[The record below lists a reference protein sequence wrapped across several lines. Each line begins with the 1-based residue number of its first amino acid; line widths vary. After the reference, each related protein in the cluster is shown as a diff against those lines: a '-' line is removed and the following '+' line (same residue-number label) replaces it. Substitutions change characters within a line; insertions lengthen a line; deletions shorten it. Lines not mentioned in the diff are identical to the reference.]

1 MRLGAIM
8 KEIVFDVGHE
18 ETEEL
23 LKQTEKRI
31 ENVYRQAYKEL
42 KKKSDDYMAQFL
54 KTDAEKRKAMQAGEI
69 TKEEYRQ
76 WRQSHLLTGRRWF
89 AMQESLAKDLNN
101 SNKIAASVINGHL
114 PDVYAININWATFQ
128 LEHDFKIDTSFTLY
142 DRQTMER
149 LLRDD
154 PDLLPWQA
162 NINTPED
169 IRYQKRHL
177 NSAMMQGILQ
187 GETIPQIAER
197 LASSPCRMNARNAVT
212 NARTMYTSAQNGG
225 RIDGYKR
232 AEGMGIHLKKQWLA
246 TLDGRTR
253 HEHRQLDGQI
263 VGTDESFEVDGY
275 EIEFPGD
282 PKAAA
287 EMVYNCRCTM
297 RSVLD
302 ALDKGGYTEYEKN
315 GKLGDMSYEEWKNE
329 HSKASAEDNSNIY
342 YKPINIQA
350 VKEGE
355 HGYTEQDIELIN
367 KRFKELDKKYHAKVS
382 EITDTLTE
390 AQSQWDRDVKVRT
403 EYLMQERGY
412 GKRKAEN
419 MAKGM
424 FGERPSKVSI
434 FEGGT
439 FNYETNVMCL
449 NPMSIFTN
457 GGINADIESKAKL
470 RIRNEKRLLEGKRP
484 RENANVVS
492 TPEGTFIHEYG
503 HAIDATYNVRNHPKF
518 KELYRQYN
526 KEKIEYGVS
535 SYAAENDFEFI
546 AECFADS
553 YLREEQGEISKKF
566 MKILEEIIN
575 DTTKI
580 TTM

>member
-1 MRLGAIM
+1 M
-8 KEIVFDVGHE
+8 KEIIFDIGHE

-42 KKKSDDYMAQFL
+42 KKKSDDYMSQFL

-69 TKEEYRQ
+69 TKDEYRQ
-76 WRQSHLLTGRRWF
+76 WRQSHLLTGRRWVS
-89 AMQESLAKDLNN
+89 MQESIAKDLNN
-101 SNKIAASVINGHL
+101 SNQIAASIINGHL
-114 PDVYAININWATFQ
+114 PDVYAININWATYQ

-162 NINTPED
+162 KINTPED

-177 NSAMMQGILQ
+177 SSAMMQGILQ
-187 GETIPQIAER
+187 GETIPQISER

-302 ALDKGGYTEYEKN
+302 ALDKGGYAEYEKN

-329 HSKASAEDNSNIY
+329 HSEASENKRVIQTLKYSFIKADSIEQAQDFANQFCESKFMDRAFKGKIDYKGISIDNANAINQALTDVFNNVDVEKLSGIKTISSSSAAGKKAFKDGADAVMSYDPIQNGIYLNKDILKSDKIFNEYVKRSEDAWNTVMSNID
-342 YKPINIQA
+342 KLSGSQ
-350 VKEGE
+350 
-355 HGYTEQDIELIN
+355 
-367 KRFKELDKKYHAKVS
+367 KELA
-382 EITDTLTE
+382 LTYKN
-390 AQSQWDRDVKVRT
+390 AGRDLVD
-403 EYLMQERGY
+403 
-412 GKRKAEN
+412 GKSV
-419 MAKGM
+419 KGM
-424 FGERPSKVSI
+424 FTHELGHHVQWTLLDTKTNNAIGLNMKEYAPKISGYANSNKSEYLAESFVAYMNGETALLDPEYVKYLKSK
-434 FEGGT
+434 
-439 FNYETNVMCL
+439 
-449 NPMSIFTN
+449 
-457 GGINADIESKAKL
+457 
-470 RIRNEKRLLEGKRP
+470 R
-484 RENANVVS
+484 
-492 TPEGTFIHEYG
+492 
-503 HAIDATYNVRNHPKF
+503 
-518 KELYRQYN
+518 
-526 KEKIEYGVS
+526 
-535 SYAAENDFEFI
+535 
-546 AECFADS
+546 
-553 YLREEQGEISKKF
+553 
-566 MKILEEIIN
+566 
-575 DTTKI
+575 
-580 TTM
+580 

>member
-1 MRLGAIM
+1 M

-42 KKKSDDYMAQFL
+42 KKKSDDYMSQFL

-76 WRQSHLLTGRRWF
+76 WRQSHLLTGRRWV
-89 AMQESLAKDLNN
+89 AMQESIAKDLNN

-114 PDVYAININWATFQ
+114 PDVYAININWATYQ
-128 LEHDFKIDTSFTLY
+128 LEHDFQIDTSFTLY
-142 DRQTMER
+142 NRQTMER

-187 GETIPQIAER
+187 GETIPQISER

-253 HEHRQLDGQI
+253 HEHRQLDRQI

-302 ALDKGGYTEYEKN
+302 ALDNGGYTEYEKN
-315 GKLGDMSYEEWKNE
+315 GKLGDMSYDEWKNE
-329 HSKASAEDNSNIY
+329 HSEVSKDKRVIQTLKYSFIKADSIEQAQDFANQFCESKFMDRTFKGKIDYKGISIDNANAINQALTDVFNNADVEKLSGIKTISSSSAAGKKAFKDGADAVMSYDPIQNGIYLNKDVLKSDKIFNEYVKRSEDAWDTVMSNID
-342 YKPINIQA
+342 KLSGTQ
-350 VKEGE
+350 
-355 HGYTEQDIELIN
+355 
-367 KRFKELDKKYHAKVS
+367 KELA
-382 EITDTLTE
+382 LTYKN
-390 AQSQWDRDVKVRT
+390 AGRDLVD
-403 EYLMQERGY
+403 
-412 GKRKAEN
+412 GKSV
-419 MAKGM
+419 KGM
-424 FGERPSKVSI
+424 FTHELGHHVQWTLLDTKTNNAIGLNMKKYAPKISGYANSNKSEYLAESFVAYMNGETALLDPEYVKYLKSK
-434 FEGGT
+434 
-439 FNYETNVMCL
+439 
-449 NPMSIFTN
+449 
-457 GGINADIESKAKL
+457 
-470 RIRNEKRLLEGKRP
+470 R
-484 RENANVVS
+484 
-492 TPEGTFIHEYG
+492 
-503 HAIDATYNVRNHPKF
+503 
-518 KELYRQYN
+518 
-526 KEKIEYGVS
+526 
-535 SYAAENDFEFI
+535 
-546 AECFADS
+546 
-553 YLREEQGEISKKF
+553 
-566 MKILEEIIN
+566 
-575 DTTKI
+575 
-580 TTM
+580 

>member
-1 MRLGAIM
+1 M
-8 KEIVFDVGHE
+8 KEIIFDIGHE
-18 ETEEL
+18 ETEKL

-42 KKKSDDYMAQFL
+42 KKKSDDYMSQFL
-54 KTDAEKRKAMQAGEI
+54 KTDAEKRKAMQVGEI

-76 WRQSHLLTGRRWF
+76 WRQSHLLTGRRWVS
-89 AMQESLAKDLNN
+89 MQESIAKDLNN
-101 SNKIAASVINGHL
+101 SNLLAASIINGHL
-114 PDVYAININWATFQ
+114 PDVYALNINWATYQ

-154 PDLLPWQA
+154 PNLLPWQA
-162 NINTPED
+162 KINTPED

-187 GETIPQIAER
+187 GETIPQISER

-232 AEGMGIHLKKQWLA
+232 AEGMAIHLKKQWLA

-282 PKAAA
+282 PKAAV

-329 HSKASAEDNSNIY
+329 HSE
-342 YKPINIQA
+342 
-350 VKEGE
+350 KE
-355 HGYTEQDIELIN
+355 
-367 KRFKELDKKYHAKVS
+367 
-382 EITDTLTE
+382 
-390 AQSQWDRDVKVRT
+390 
-403 EYLMQERGY
+403 
-412 GKRKAEN
+412 
-419 MAKGM
+419 
-424 FGERPSKVSI
+424 
-434 FEGGT
+434 
-439 FNYETNVMCL
+439 
-449 NPMSIFTN
+449 
-457 GGINADIESKAKL
+457 
-470 RIRNEKRLLEGKRP
+470 
-484 RENANVVS
+484 
-492 TPEGTFIHEYG
+492 
-503 HAIDATYNVRNHPKF
+503 
-518 KELYRQYN
+518 
-526 KEKIEYGVS
+526 
-535 SYAAENDFEFI
+535 
-546 AECFADS
+546 
-553 YLREEQGEISKKF
+553 
-566 MKILEEIIN
+566 
-575 DTTKI
+575 
-580 TTM
+580 

>member
-1 MRLGAIM
+1 M
-8 KEIVFDVGHE
+8 KEIIFDIGHE

-42 KKKSDDYMAQFL
+42 KKKSDDYMSQFL

-76 WRQSHLLTGRRWF
+76 WRQSHLLTGRRWVS
-89 AMQESLAKDLNN
+89 MQESIAKDLNN
-101 SNKIAASVINGHL
+101 SNQIAASIINGHL
-114 PDVYAININWATFQ
+114 PDVYAININWATYQ

-162 NINTPED
+162 KINTPED

-177 NSAMMQGILQ
+177 SSAMMQGILQ
-187 GETIPQIAER
+187 GETIPQISER

-302 ALDKGGYTEYEKN
+302 ALDKGGYAEYEKN

-329 HSKASAEDNSNIY
+329 HSEASENKRVIQTLKYSFIKADSIEQAQDFANQFCESKFMDRAFKGKIDYKGISIDNANAINQALTDVFNNVDVEKLSGIKTISSSSAAGKKAFKDGADAVMSYDPIQNGIYLNKDILKSDKIFNEYVKRSEDAWNTVMSNID
-342 YKPINIQA
+342 KLSGSQ
-350 VKEGE
+350 
-355 HGYTEQDIELIN
+355 
-367 KRFKELDKKYHAKVS
+367 KELA
-382 EITDTLTE
+382 LTYKN
-390 AQSQWDRDVKVRT
+390 AGRDLVD
-403 EYLMQERGY
+403 
-412 GKRKAEN
+412 GKSV
-419 MAKGM
+419 KGM
-424 FGERPSKVSI
+424 FTHELGHHVQWTLLDTKTNNAIGLNMKEYAPKISGYANSNKSEYLAESFVAYMNGETALLDPEYVKYLKSK
-434 FEGGT
+434 
-439 FNYETNVMCL
+439 
-449 NPMSIFTN
+449 
-457 GGINADIESKAKL
+457 
-470 RIRNEKRLLEGKRP
+470 R
-484 RENANVVS
+484 
-492 TPEGTFIHEYG
+492 
-503 HAIDATYNVRNHPKF
+503 
-518 KELYRQYN
+518 
-526 KEKIEYGVS
+526 
-535 SYAAENDFEFI
+535 
-546 AECFADS
+546 
-553 YLREEQGEISKKF
+553 
-566 MKILEEIIN
+566 
-575 DTTKI
+575 
-580 TTM
+580 

>member
-1 MRLGAIM
+1 M
-8 KEIVFDVGHE
+8 KEIVFDIGHE

-42 KKKSDDYMAQFL
+42 KKKSDDYMSQFL
-54 KTDAEKRKAMQAGEI
+54 KTDAEKRKEMQAGEI
-69 TKEEYRQ
+69 TKDEYRQ
-76 WRQSHLLTGRRWF
+76 WRQSHLLTGRRWVS
-89 AMQESLAKDLNN
+89 MQESIAKDLNN
-101 SNKIAASVINGHL
+101 SNKIAASIINGHL
-114 PDVYAININWATFQ
+114 PDVYAININWATYQ

-177 NSAMMQGILQ
+177 NTAMMQGILQ

-263 VGTDESFEVDGY
+263 VRTDESFVVDGY

-282 PKAAA
+282 PKAEA

-329 HSKASAEDNSNIY
+329 HSKGD
-342 YKPINIQA
+342 
-350 VKEGE
+350 
-355 HGYTEQDIELIN
+355 
-367 KRFKELDKKYHAKVS
+367 
-382 EITDTLTE
+382 
-390 AQSQWDRDVKVRT
+390 
-403 EYLMQERGY
+403 
-412 GKRKAEN
+412 
-419 MAKGM
+419 
-424 FGERPSKVSI
+424 
-434 FEGGT
+434 
-439 FNYETNVMCL
+439 
-449 NPMSIFTN
+449 
-457 GGINADIESKAKL
+457 
-470 RIRNEKRLLEGKRP
+470 
-484 RENANVVS
+484 
-492 TPEGTFIHEYG
+492 
-503 HAIDATYNVRNHPKF
+503 
-518 KELYRQYN
+518 
-526 KEKIEYGVS
+526 
-535 SYAAENDFEFI
+535 
-546 AECFADS
+546 
-553 YLREEQGEISKKF
+553 
-566 MKILEEIIN
+566 
-575 DTTKI
+575 
-580 TTM
+580 

>member
-1 MRLGAIM
+1 M
-8 KEIVFDVGHE
+8 KEIIFDIGHE

-42 KKKSDDYMAQFL
+42 KKKSDDYMSQFL

-69 TKEEYRQ
+69 TKDEYRQ
-76 WRQSHLLTGRRWF
+76 WRQSHLLTGRRWVS
-89 AMQESLAKDLNN
+89 MQESIAKDLNN
-101 SNKIAASVINGHL
+101 SNKIAASIINGHL
-114 PDVYAININWATFQ
+114 PDVYAININWATYQ
-128 LEHDFKIDTSFTLY
+128 LEHDFKIDTSFMLY

-162 NINTPED
+162 KINTPED

-187 GETIPQIAER
+187 GETIPQISER

-232 AEGMGIHLKKQWLA
+232 AEDMGIHLKKQWLA

-302 ALDKGGYTEYEKN
+302 ALDKGGYAEYEKN
-315 GKLGDMSYEEWKNE
+315 GKLGDMNYEEWKNE
-329 HSKASAEDNSNIY
+329 HSRKKQVSEFVGGEAYNDIIEGLKRDKVEFIETKALEKQLTENEIIDKLAGGDMTSGSCSSLAFAYAGNKGGIDVIDFRGGDSLNYFSKIKNIKQISLLNDVKAMAGKHTNDFKVVTELLKTVEDNKEYILVTGAHS
-342 YKPINIQA
+342 A
-350 VKEGE
+350 VVRKGIKGFEYLEMQRPDVKGFLPLTTDALKRRFGCKKSHSV
-355 HGYTEQDIELIN
+355 HGYKLEKSSILFDRESLSNSEEFKHLLGYIN
-367 KRFKELDKKYHAKVS
+367 TPKEKQK
-382 EITDTLTE
+382 
-390 AQSQWDRDVKVRT
+390 
-403 EYLMQERGY
+403 
-412 GKRKAEN
+412 
-419 MAKGM
+419 KGM
-424 FGERPSKVSI
+424 FG
-434 FEGGT
+434 
-439 FNYETNVMCL
+439 Y
-449 NPMSIFTN
+449 
-457 GGINADIESKAKL
+457 AK
-470 RIRNEKRLLEGKRP
+470 
-484 RENANVVS
+484 
-492 TPEGTFIHEYG
+492 
-503 HAIDATYNVRNHPKF
+503 
-518 KELYRQYN
+518 
-526 KEKIEYGVS
+526 
-535 SYAAENDFEFI
+535 
-546 AECFADS
+546 
-553 YLREEQGEISKKF
+553 
-566 MKILEEIIN
+566 
-575 DTTKI
+575 
-580 TTM
+580 

>member
-1 MRLGAIM
+1 M
-8 KEIVFDVGHE
+8 KEIIFDIGHE

-31 ENVYRQAYKEL
+31 ENVYHQAYKEL
-42 KKKSDDYMAQFL
+42 KKKSDDYMSQFL

-76 WRQSHLLTGRRWF
+76 WRQSHLLTGRRWVS
-89 AMQESLAKDLNN
+89 MQESIAKDLNN
-101 SNKIAASVINGHL
+101 SNKIAASIINGHL
-114 PDVYAININWATFQ
+114 PDVYAININWATYQ

-162 NINTPED
+162 KINTPED

-177 NSAMMQGILQ
+177 TSAMMQGILQ
-187 GETIPQIAER
+187 GETIPQISER

-282 PKAAA
+282 PNAEA

-302 ALDKGGYTEYEKN
+302 ALDKGGYAEYEKN

-329 HSKASAEDNSNIY
+329 HSKGD
-342 YKPINIQA
+342 
-350 VKEGE
+350 
-355 HGYTEQDIELIN
+355 
-367 KRFKELDKKYHAKVS
+367 
-382 EITDTLTE
+382 
-390 AQSQWDRDVKVRT
+390 
-403 EYLMQERGY
+403 
-412 GKRKAEN
+412 
-419 MAKGM
+419 
-424 FGERPSKVSI
+424 
-434 FEGGT
+434 
-439 FNYETNVMCL
+439 
-449 NPMSIFTN
+449 
-457 GGINADIESKAKL
+457 
-470 RIRNEKRLLEGKRP
+470 
-484 RENANVVS
+484 
-492 TPEGTFIHEYG
+492 
-503 HAIDATYNVRNHPKF
+503 
-518 KELYRQYN
+518 
-526 KEKIEYGVS
+526 
-535 SYAAENDFEFI
+535 
-546 AECFADS
+546 
-553 YLREEQGEISKKF
+553 
-566 MKILEEIIN
+566 
-575 DTTKI
+575 
-580 TTM
+580 

>member
-1 MRLGAIM
+1 M
-8 KEIVFDVGHE
+8 KEIIFDIGHK

-42 KKKSDDYMAQFL
+42 KKKSDDYMSQFL

-69 TKEEYRQ
+69 TKDEYRQ
-76 WRQSHLLTGRRWF
+76 WRQSHLLTGRRWVS
-89 AMQESLAKDLNN
+89 MQESIAKDLNN
-101 SNKIAASVINGHL
+101 SNQIAASVINGHL
-114 PDVYAININWATFQ
+114 PDVYAININWATYQ
-128 LEHDFKIDTSFTLY
+128 LEHDFMIDTSFTLY

-162 NINTPED
+162 KINTPED

-187 GETIPQIAER
+187 GETIPQISER

-329 HSKASAEDNSNIY
+329 HSKKENTNEFVGGETYNNIVNSLIRN
-342 YKPINIQA
+342 K
-350 VKEGE
+350 VEF
-355 HGYTEQDIELIN
+355 IETKALE
-367 KRFKELDKKYHAKVS
+367 KQ
-382 EITDTLTE
+382 LTE
-390 AQSQWDRDVKVRT
+390 NEIIDKLAGGDMTRGSCSSLAFAYAGNKGGIDVIDFRGGDSLNYFSKTNNIKQISLLNDVKAMAGKHTNDFKVVTELLKTVENNKEYILVTGAHSAVVRKGIKGF
-403 EYLMQERGY
+403 EYLEMQRPDVKGFLPLTTDALKRRFGCKKSHSVSGY
-412 GKRKAEN
+412 KIETSSILFDRESLSNSEEFKHLLGYINTPEEKQK
-419 MAKGM
+419 KGM
-424 FGERPSKVSI
+424 FG
-434 FEGGT
+434 
-439 FNYETNVMCL
+439 Y
-449 NPMSIFTN
+449 
-457 GGINADIESKAKL
+457 AK
-470 RIRNEKRLLEGKRP
+470 
-484 RENANVVS
+484 
-492 TPEGTFIHEYG
+492 
-503 HAIDATYNVRNHPKF
+503 
-518 KELYRQYN
+518 
-526 KEKIEYGVS
+526 
-535 SYAAENDFEFI
+535 
-546 AECFADS
+546 
-553 YLREEQGEISKKF
+553 
-566 MKILEEIIN
+566 
-575 DTTKI
+575 
-580 TTM
+580 

>member
-1 MRLGAIM
+1 M
-8 KEIVFDVGHE
+8 KEIVFDIGHE

-42 KKKSDDYMAQFL
+42 KKKSDDYMSQFL
-54 KTDAEKRKAMQAGEI
+54 KTDAEKRKAMQEGEI
-69 TKEEYRQ
+69 TKDDYRQ
-76 WRQSHLLTGRRWF
+76 WRQSHLLTGQRWVS
-89 AMQESLAKDLNN
+89 MQESIAKDLNN
-101 SNKIAASVINGHL
+101 SNLLAASIINGHL

-162 NINTPED
+162 RINTPED

-187 GETIPQIAER
+187 GETIPQISER

-263 VGTDESFEVDGY
+263 VGTDENFEIDGY

-282 PKAAA
+282 PKADA

-329 HSKASAEDNSNIY
+329 HSKGD
-342 YKPINIQA
+342 
-350 VKEGE
+350 
-355 HGYTEQDIELIN
+355 
-367 KRFKELDKKYHAKVS
+367 
-382 EITDTLTE
+382 
-390 AQSQWDRDVKVRT
+390 
-403 EYLMQERGY
+403 
-412 GKRKAEN
+412 
-419 MAKGM
+419 
-424 FGERPSKVSI
+424 
-434 FEGGT
+434 
-439 FNYETNVMCL
+439 
-449 NPMSIFTN
+449 
-457 GGINADIESKAKL
+457 
-470 RIRNEKRLLEGKRP
+470 
-484 RENANVVS
+484 
-492 TPEGTFIHEYG
+492 
-503 HAIDATYNVRNHPKF
+503 
-518 KELYRQYN
+518 
-526 KEKIEYGVS
+526 
-535 SYAAENDFEFI
+535 
-546 AECFADS
+546 
-553 YLREEQGEISKKF
+553 
-566 MKILEEIIN
+566 
-575 DTTKI
+575 
-580 TTM
+580 

>member
-1 MRLGAIM
+1 M
-8 KEIVFDVGHE
+8 KEIIFDIGHE

-42 KKKSDDYMAQFL
+42 KKKSDDYMSQYL

-69 TKEEYRQ
+69 TKDEYRQ
-76 WRQSHLLTGRRWF
+76 WRQSHLLTGRRWVS
-89 AMQESLAKDLNN
+89 MQESIAKDLNN
-101 SNKIAASVINGHL
+101 SNLLAASIINGHL
-114 PDVYAININWATFQ
+114 PDVYAININWATYQ
-128 LEHDFKIDTSFTLY
+128 LEHDFKIDTSFMLY

-162 NINTPED
+162 KINTPED

-187 GETIPQIAER
+187 GETIPQISER
-197 LASSPCRMNARNAVT
+197 LASSPCRINARNAVT
-212 NARTMYTSAQNGG
+212 NARIMYTSAQNGG

-282 PKAAA
+282 PKAEA

-315 GKLGDMSYEEWKNE
+315 GKLGDMSYEEWENE
-329 HSKASAEDNSNIY
+329 HSKGD
-342 YKPINIQA
+342 
-350 VKEGE
+350 
-355 HGYTEQDIELIN
+355 
-367 KRFKELDKKYHAKVS
+367 
-382 EITDTLTE
+382 
-390 AQSQWDRDVKVRT
+390 
-403 EYLMQERGY
+403 
-412 GKRKAEN
+412 
-419 MAKGM
+419 
-424 FGERPSKVSI
+424 
-434 FEGGT
+434 
-439 FNYETNVMCL
+439 
-449 NPMSIFTN
+449 
-457 GGINADIESKAKL
+457 
-470 RIRNEKRLLEGKRP
+470 
-484 RENANVVS
+484 
-492 TPEGTFIHEYG
+492 
-503 HAIDATYNVRNHPKF
+503 
-518 KELYRQYN
+518 
-526 KEKIEYGVS
+526 
-535 SYAAENDFEFI
+535 
-546 AECFADS
+546 
-553 YLREEQGEISKKF
+553 
-566 MKILEEIIN
+566 
-575 DTTKI
+575 
-580 TTM
+580 